1 MRRRVV
7 TVLLPRP
14 EPEPAYDLYQEV
26 RKDAEGRAHGPL
38 GPQDLNRMYE
48 VAKRRGRDW
57 CTAVL
62 GHSFPGIDH
71 STSTDGWTLIV
82 ADELRLDP
90 PLPDPVVRQRSLQK
104 KAEELRAKQE
114 QERKEREQHRWEAAL
129 AAAGVEVTVRENT
142 RHTGV
147 GGSLRH
153 ATPKTDVVSGRS
165 RKHPADRALCETPGR
180 ANPLHLSDPVNAPAN
195 CYRCLGWMGKV
206 RPLDAPAPPTPA
218 ERRTLELIKGGVV
231 FTIRPARGG
240 PTIRDTSARSNAAW
254 GALGRKVDAAVE
266 KLEAKGWVRKDDQ
279 FSKTQND
286 HFGDCWHLTEAGTA
300 ALEG

>member
-14 EPEPAYDLYQEV
+14 EPEPAYALYQEV
-26 RKDAEGRAHGPL
+26 RKDAESRDRGPL
-38 GPQDLNRMYE
+38 GPQALNRMYE
-48 VAKRRGRDW
+48 VAQRRGRDW

-90 PLPDPVVRQRSLQK
+90 PLPDRVVRQRALQK

-114 QERKEREQHRWEAAL
+114 QERQEREQSRWEAAL
-129 AAAGVEVTVRENT
+129 TAASVEVTVRENT

-180 ANPLHLSDPVNAPAN
+180 SNPLHLSDPVNAPAN
-195 CYRCLGWMGKV
+195 CFRCLGWLGKV

-218 ERRTLELIKGGVV
+218 ERRTLELVKSGVV

-240 PTIRDTSARSNAAW
+240 PAIRDTSTRSSAAG

-266 KLEAKGWVRKDDQ
+266 KLAAKGWVRKDET
-279 FSKTQND
+279 FSKTQSG
-286 HFGDCWHLTEAGTA
+286 HYGDCWRLTEAGTA